1 MANVPEENFTDV
13 PSEIFKQ
20 FTAEKVGIYLQQSF
34 TDFPAVSESAK
45 ISYHKAGLDN
55 MIAQIQAWLVGGKI
69 PSEPQ
74 IKIVRWPDGVWQMF
88 KQLHFPEWFKRK
100 FPVRWHTE
108 QFVIQTNHYFV
119 CPHLVTD
126 PQSRHVQFM
135 ATGTDFARY
144 GRHPDYR

>member
-1 MANVPEENFTDV
+1 MANVPDGTLPPAGFE
-13 PSEIFKQ
+13 SYKQ
-20 FTAEKVGIYLQQSF
+20 FTAEKVGIYLNTAFS
-34 TDFPAVSESAK
+34 DFPGVAASAK
-45 ISYHKAGLDN
+45 FEYHKCATEN
-55 MIAQIQAWLVGGKI
+55 MVAQIRAWLVGGKI

-74 IKIVRWPDGVWQMF
+74 KKTVSWPDGAWQMF
-88 KQLHFPEWFKRK
+88 KERHLPEWFKRK

-108 QFVIQTNHYFV
+108 EFVIETNHYFV

-135 ATGTDFARY
+135 ATGTDFASY